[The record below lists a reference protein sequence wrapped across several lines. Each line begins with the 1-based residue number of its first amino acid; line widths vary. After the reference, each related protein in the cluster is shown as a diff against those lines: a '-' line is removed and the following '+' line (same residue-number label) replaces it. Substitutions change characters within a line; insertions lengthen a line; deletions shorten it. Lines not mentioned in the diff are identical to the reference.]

1 MNFLQQKFRGVGG
14 GGGGADVGL
23 APNSARGPGQGAV
36 EHGYDDEVDD
46 ELDDMVYVPMDGD
59 LGLFQST
66 LDLEQKIVD
75 REFERKDQTDYVSL
89 AEVEAEM
96 YELKTDMEENEA
108 IVQEIKKNLEN
119 LCKNTVKEKGQ
130 GQRSKLD
137 AARICQIENR
147 LRKDESIQ
155 FDDETR
161 GDAERTADN
170 HENAAA
176 EVKRR
181 MIRTYNKLKKSPE
194 DLNAV
199 LVHNLDDRMQT
210 LRRV

>member
-1 MNFLQQKFRGVGG
+1 MNFGGLQKYLPGMGDSSSHDNG
-14 GGGGADVGL
+14 NL
-23 APNSARGPGQGAV
+23 AFS
-36 EHGYDDEVDD
+36 HGYDDEVDD
-46 ELDDMVYVPMDGD
+46 ELGDSVYVPMDND
-59 LGLFQST
+59 IGLFQST

-108 IVQEIKKNLEN
+108 IMQEIKKNLEN
-119 LCKNTVKEKGQ
+119 LCKNTIKEKYSDKGQ
-130 GQRSKLD
+130 GGRGKLD
-137 AARICQIENR
+137 ASRICQIENR
-147 LRKDESIQ
+147 LLKDPSLR
-155 FDDETR
+155 FDDDGR
-161 GDAERTADN
+161 GDAEHTSDL

-181 MIRTYNKLKKSPE
+181 MIRTYNKLRKAPE
-194 DLNAV
+194 DLSQV
-199 LVHNLDDRMQT
+199 LVHSLDERMQT